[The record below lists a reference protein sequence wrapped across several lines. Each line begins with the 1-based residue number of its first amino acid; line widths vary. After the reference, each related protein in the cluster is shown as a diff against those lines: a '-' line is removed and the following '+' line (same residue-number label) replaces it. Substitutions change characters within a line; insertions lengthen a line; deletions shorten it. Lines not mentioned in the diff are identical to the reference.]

1 MTISRT
7 VQLITLLCMFSLA
20 LPALNAPMAYAQ
32 EETQARSTNFPAS
45 ARPDQI
51 CLTWNGDPRNSIA
64 VQWRTGLSIE
74 KGVVQYRAKAE
85 SEDAVREVEAERS
98 TLTDPLI
105 ANDPSVNRYTA
116 TLSGLSPGTAYL
128 YRVGTGSD
136 DGWGEWT
143 EFSTAPDGPVSFS
156 FIYMGDPQVGLAEW
170 GRFLEQMNAAHP
182 EAAFYVIAGDLVNRG
197 NYREE
202 WDAFFAA
209 AEGLFDRRPVVPT
222 IGNHEYSRGINPQLY
237 LDHFSLPLNGPEKL
251 PKEHTYSFQYSNTF
265 FLVMDSNLPAVQQR
279 EWLQG
284 QLANSD
290 ATWKFAVHHHPVYSS
305 SPRRDNPLIRL
316 HWASLYDEYHVDMA
330 LQGHDHA
337 YLRTPPMRAGKPVDS
352 HSEGTYYVVSNS
364 GSKHYEQDPRDYTAV
379 GFTKTPTYQIV
390 EIETGE
396 VDKMTYRAFDN
407 EGVMRDEV
415 IIEKPKQGP

>member
-1 MTISRT
+1 
-7 VQLITLLCMFSLA
+7 
-20 LPALNAPMAYAQ
+20 
-32 EETQARSTNFPAS
+32 
-45 ARPDQI
+45 
-51 CLTWNGDPRNSIA
+51 
-64 VQWRTGLSIE
+64 
-74 KGVVQYRAKAE
+74 
-85 SEDAVREVEAERS
+85 
-98 TLTDPLI
+98 
-105 ANDPSVNRYTA
+105 
-116 TLSGLSPGTAYL
+116 
-128 YRVGTGSD
+128 
-136 DGWGEWT
+136 
-143 EFSTAPDGPVSFS
+143 
-156 FIYMGDPQVGLAEW
+156 
-170 GRFLEQMNAAHP
+170 MNAAHP

-222 IGNHEYSRGINPQLY
+222 NGNHEYSRGINPQLY